1 MGGAVWTAGST
12 GRVVPVRRL
21 WLAAAI
27 VVLNLADVVL
37 TRAVLANGGVEA
49 NPLMQGLMSGLAAP
63 LGLKA
68 VVAGTAGIL
77 LLLCPPQAR
86 LGERAVAAVV
96 ALYGVVVVWNGV
108 VLTLLLTS

>member
-1 MGGAVWTAGST
+1 MGGAVWTV
-12 GRVVPVRRL
+12 GRSDRAVPTRRL

-27 VVLNLADVVL
+27 VVLNIADVLL

-49 NPLMQGLMSGLAAP
+49 NPLMRDLMGGLAAP

-77 LLLCPPQAR
+77 LLACPPRAR
-86 LGERAVAAVV
+86 LGERAVAVVV
-96 ALYGVVVVWNGV
+96 AVYAVVVVWNSV
-108 VLTLLLTS
+108 VLGVLALR